1 MTQETQG
8 AIREE
13 KDRTA
18 AQNPA
23 QAEGGAEESTE
34 DTFENMLEDYMFIP
48 RKGQTL
54 DCMVTDVTNDGVY
67 LNLSSKQTGYIPAN
81 RLSRSDRI
89 VRGDTVPI
97 IITNADS
104 EEAYIYCDL
113 VRDKAWA
120 ALEKARLEHQVL
132 DCMVT
137 QVNRGGV
144 DAEYQGVHVFIP
156 GSKSGIPRDGDKTVL
171 LGKTVKVRI
180 LETDRK
186 ARRIIGAIR
195 SERAERLQEQAR
207 RLWETLEA
215 GQKYEGT
222 VRNLTDYAAFVDI
235 GGIDGLVHVSQISYD
250 RIGLPSDVLSPGDK
264 VQVWVVKADKE
275 RKKLNLTMK
284 DPDRDCWAE
293 FAAAHRPDDILSGKV
308 RNLTD
313 FGAFI
318 AVAPGIEGL
327 LRVSQISHQHVD
339 VPSDVLTEGD
349 QVNVRILEIHP
360 DTHRLA
366 LSMKDVSQ
374 P

>member
-1 MTQETQG
+1 M
-8 AIREE
+8 
-13 KDRTA
+13 
-18 AQNPA
+18 
-23 QAEGGAEESTE
+23 
-34 DTFENMLEDYMFIP
+34 
-48 RKGQTL
+48 
-54 DCMVTDVTNDGVY
+54 
-67 LNLSSKQTGYIPAN
+67 
-81 RLSRSDRI
+81 
-89 VRGDTVPI
+89 
-97 IITNADS
+97 
-104 EEAYIYCDL
+104 
-113 VRDKAWA
+113 
-120 ALEKARLEHQVL
+120 
-132 DCMVT
+132 
-137 QVNRGGV
+137 
-144 DAEYQGVHVFIP
+144 
-156 GSKSGIPRDGDKTVL
+156 
-171 LGKTVKVRI
+171 KVRI

-207 RLWETLEA
+207 HLWETLEA